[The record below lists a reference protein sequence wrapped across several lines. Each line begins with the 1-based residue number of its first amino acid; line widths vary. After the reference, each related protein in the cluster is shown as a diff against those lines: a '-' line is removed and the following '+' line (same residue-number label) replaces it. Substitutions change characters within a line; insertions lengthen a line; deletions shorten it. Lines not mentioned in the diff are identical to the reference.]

1 METRRVLPLTL
12 YFWLSAAYDTVNDR
26 VLLTKLYGMTED
38 VEFTKLIGR
47 QADGAIK
54 RMVYP
59 KGVFS
64 HPCY

>member
-1 METRRVLPLTL
+1 MDTRRVLPLTL
-12 YFWLSAAYDTVNDR
+12 YVWHVYDNVNDG

-47 QADGAIK
+47 QADGAINI
-54 RMVYP
+54 MVYP